1 MEPRFDDE
9 TLMRCADGTAAAGEL
24 RALEAAMRQDASLAA
39 RVAMFRRTA
48 ALARAALNEVL
59 HEPVPQRLV
68 DAVMSAPA
76 RTEPSFDDETLM
88 AYADGALDAASAARV
103 AGAALARPEIRRR
116 ISAFR
121 TTATLARAAYA
132 SVVDEDVPARLVAA
146 VRDAPAAGNGVAL
159 RANPAAAAAPSRS
172 RPIAWAVAASVALV
186 MALGAGGVFTGNI
199 EPRIGGLELASTD
212 RWLENVAGFYNLAEA
227 TQASEGRLLVDFTA
241 DDMPELGK
249 WFGAKLNRNLAIPDL
264 TQQGFAL
271 QGGRMIIVGGRP
283 AAQLLYKNDANDT
296 VGLVIAF
303 SERREQQPRVDSR
316 QGVNVV
322 HWHRGGYAYAFAGRI
337 EGQRLRALADRA
349 WTDLEAI

>member
-1 MEPRFDDE
+1 MEARFDDE

-24 RALEAAMRQDASLAA
+24 RALEAAMRQDATLAA

-48 ALARAALNEVL
+48 ELARAALNEVL
-59 HEPVPQRLV
+59 HEPVPQRLI
-68 DAVMSAPA
+68 DAAMKAPA
-76 RTEPSFDDETLM
+76 RTEPRLDDTTLM
-88 AYADGALDAASAARV
+88 AYADGALDAAAAARV
-103 AGAALARPEIRRR
+103 AAAALARPEIRRR
-116 ISAFR
+116 VAAFR

-132 SVVDEDVPARLVAA
+132 SVVDEDVPERLVAA
-146 VRDAPAAGNGVAL
+146 VRAAPASGNVAAL
-159 RANPAAAAAPSRS
+159 RAKPAAAARSRS
-172 RPIAWAVAASVALV
+172 RPIGWAVAASVALV
-186 MALGAGGVFTGNI
+186 MALGAGGVFTGSI

-227 TQASEGRLLVDFTA
+227 TQASEGRLLVDFAA
-241 DDMPELGK
+241 DDVPELGK

-271 QGGRMIIVGGRP
+271 QGGRMIIVGGKP
-283 AAQLLYKNDANDT
+283 AAQLLYRNDANDT

-303 SERREQQPRVDSR
+303 SERREQEPRADAR

-337 EGQRLRALADRA
+337 DGQRLRALADRA